1 MNSLLIFKKIN
12 LLIDNLFIFLVKSN
26 YKTLIKG
33 DDFLK
38 TCFVDYRI
46 SNIEEENLKK
56 LNLNIVKV
64 LKNPNLYE
72 AIDGHPDIQLNIV
85 DEKKIIV
92 SKNSSE
98 EFLNSIPKD
107 ISIVRSLCDLGYEYP
122 KNISLNGVTL
132 KNTFIHNL
140 KFTDENLLKNL
151 GNKNLININ
160 QGYAKCSI
168 AVVSEKA
175 LITSDYGIY
184 KTLKTKGFD
193 LLLIPSGDIILEG
206 LNYGFI
212 GGTCGLISKNK
223 MVFYGNLKNHSY
235 GYDIEKFLSKY
246 DVEPIY
252 LSSSKLVDRG
262 SILTI

>member
-1 MNSLLIFKKIN
+1 M
-12 LLIDNLFIFLVKSN
+12 
-26 YKTLIKG
+26 
-33 DDFLK
+33 K

-151 GNKNLININ
+151 GDKNLININ